1 MPRAGLAGLLLLVAT
16 GIACAQDADVA
27 AARASA
33 LAQLEA
39 FRQGDFDRAYTYA
52 SVVIREQFGREA
64 FERMVRLGYPQ
75 IAAPAT
81 VTMDG
86 AERAPNG
93 SVFLFLRVRG
103 ADRAV
108 YLKRTGGRTKIPY
121 GNSIDDAKRILK
133 RDPASTRG
141 THENAARALRIRNR
155 LDRNSNRRER

>member
-1 MPRAGLAGLLLLVAT
+1 MLRAAGLAGLLLLVAV
-16 GIACAQDADVA
+16 GIACAQDADVT

-103 ADRAV
+103 ADGVAVEAV
-108 YLKRTGGRTKIPY
+108 YEMVLEAGAWKVNGVV
-121 GNSIDDAKRILK
+121 
-133 RDPASTRG
+133 TRPD
-141 THENAARALRIRNR
+141 TSRAA
-155 LDRNSNRRER
+155 

>member
-1 MPRAGLAGLLLLVAT
+1 MPRVAGLAGLLLLVAA

-103 ADRAV
+103 ADGVAVEAV
-108 YLKRTGGRTKIPY
+108 YEMVLEAGAWKVNGVV
-121 GNSIDDAKRILK
+121 
-133 RDPASTRG
+133 TRPD
-141 THENAARALRIRNR
+141 TSRAA
-155 LDRNSNRRER
+155 

>member
-1 MPRAGLAGLLLLVAT
+1 MPRAAGLAGLLLLVAT
-16 GIACAQDADVA
+16 SIACAQDADVA

-103 ADRAV
+103 APLRRA
-108 YLKRTGGRTKIPY
+108 G
-121 GNSIDDAKRILK
+121 
-133 RDPASTRG
+133 RG
-141 THENAARALRIRNR
+141 TADATRPAVVATFMNNPG
-155 LDRNSNRRER
+155 

>member
-1 MPRAGLAGLLLLVAT
+1 MLRAAGLAGLLLLVAA

-103 ADRAV
+103 ADGVAVEAV
-108 YLKRTGGRTKIPY
+108 YEMVLEAGAWKVNGVV
-121 GNSIDDAKRILK
+121 
-133 RDPASTRG
+133 TRPD
-141 THENAARALRIRNR
+141 TSRAA
-155 LDRNSNRRER
+155 

>member
-1 MPRAGLAGLLLLVAT
+1 MRRAAGLAGLLLLVAAGT
-16 GIACAQDADVA
+16 ACAQDADVA

-81 VTMDG
+81 VTLDG

-103 ADRAV
+103 ADGVAVEAV
-108 YLKRTGGRTKIPY
+108 YEMVLEAGAWKVNGVV
-121 GNSIDDAKRILK
+121 
-133 RDPASTRG
+133 TRPD
-141 THENAARALRIRNR
+141 TSRAA
-155 LDRNSNRRER
+155 

>member
-1 MPRAGLAGLLLLVAT
+1 MLRAAGLAGLLLLVAA

-81 VTMDG
+81 VTLDG

-103 ADRAV
+103 ADGVAVEAV
-108 YLKRTGGRTKIPY
+108 YEMVLEAGAWKVNGVV
-121 GNSIDDAKRILK
+121 
-133 RDPASTRG
+133 TRPD
-141 THENAARALRIRNR
+141 TSRAA
-155 LDRNSNRRER
+155 

>member
-1 MPRAGLAGLLLLVAT
+1 MPRAAGLAGLLLLVAA

-103 ADRAV
+103 ADGVAVEAV
-108 YLKRTGGRTKIPY
+108 YEMVLEAGAWKVNGVV
-121 GNSIDDAKRILK
+121 
-133 RDPASTRG
+133 TRPD
-141 THENAARALRIRNR
+141 T
-155 LDRNSNRRER
+155 

>member
-1 MPRAGLAGLLLLVAT
+1 MPRAAGLAGLLLLVAA

-103 ADRAV
+103 ADGVAVEAV
-108 YLKRTGGRTKIPY
+108 YEMVLEAGAWKVNGVVTPSPVGVAMLK
-121 GNSIDDAKRILK
+121 LK
-133 RDPASTRG
+133 
-141 THENAARALRIRNR
+141 
-155 LDRNSNRRER
+155 

>member
-1 MPRAGLAGLLLLVAT
+1 MPRAAGLAGLLLLVAA

-81 VTMDG
+81 VTMDS

-103 ADRAV
+103 ADGVAVEAV
-108 YLKRTGGRTKIPY
+108 YEMVLEAGAWKVNGVV
-121 GNSIDDAKRILK
+121 
-133 RDPASTRG
+133 TRPD
-141 THENAARALRIRNR
+141 TSRAA
-155 LDRNSNRRER
+155 